1 MSLPDTF
8 YRLELVRWPCS
19 SKEVR
24 NVQEKVIFGENSVS
38 IAIYMSKNLIR
49 RSRAG
54 VLWLKFEEGIAG
66 THSKEK

>member
-38 IAIYMSKNLIR
+38 IAIYMSKNLM

-66 THSKEK
+66 THSKER